1 MTGKMLGWWRVREL
15 HLRILITGQGTVDA
29 KHQDGNRE
37 KVLFGCGEMLA
48 PFCLFLIFLTE
59 V

>member
-15 HLRILITGQGTVDA
+15 NLRILITDQGTVDA

-37 KVLFGCGEMLA
+37 KVLFGRGEMLA
-48 PFCLFLIFLTE
+48 PLSSSYSFN
-59 V
+59 